1 MSMTEYELDQFC
13 EQNPDCGGNCTGC
26 PLFAKWLKSELED

>member
-1 MSMTEYELDQFC
+1 MTEYELDKFC

-26 PLFAKWLKSELED
+26 TLFAKWWESELED